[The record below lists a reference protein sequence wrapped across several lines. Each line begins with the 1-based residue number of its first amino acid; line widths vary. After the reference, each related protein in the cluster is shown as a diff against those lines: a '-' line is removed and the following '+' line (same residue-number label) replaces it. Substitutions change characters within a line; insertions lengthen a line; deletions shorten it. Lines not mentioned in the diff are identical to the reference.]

1 MTLDSKF
8 LSTAEVAKLLGV
20 SSQVVLKWARLGKI
34 PVLRLGKRVLRFEA
48 AAIEAWLKKCNEQPG

>member
-8 LSTAEVAKLLGV
+8 LSTAEVAKLIGV

-48 AAIEAWLKKCNEQPG
+48 AAIEAWLKKNEQPG